1 VTDWSGPFI
10 AVFESL
16 RMAPRFARGRRDARA
31 GHVRSLSIS
40 SSLVTAQV
48 RAPDEAAAQRAR
60 IAVRAFG
67 ASQWATVERHLATQA
82 RYAAA
87 LLAGRMPDDIEAVFA
102 SLDLPLLPET
112 IGDVAMDCTCGHWS
126 MPCSHLAATCYAL
139 ARSFDSDPF
148 GILAWRGRSRDELL
162 LRLRDLRSAPAPA
175 PSTPAPEQPE
185 LDVAAFWSAP
195 PVPPPTSPPTLG
207 VARSDALL
215 DELGPLALDAD
226 GVPVVDLLRPLYRA
240 LGG

>member
-1 VTDWSGPFI
+1 MTDWSGPFV

-16 RMAPRFARGRRDARA
+16 RMGPRFARGRRDARA

-40 SSLVTAQV
+40 SSLATAQV
-48 RAPDEAAAQRAR
+48 RAPDDAVAHRSR

-82 RYAAA
+82 RYAAD

-102 SLDLPLLPET
+102 SLGLPLLPET
-112 IGDVAMDCTCGHWS
+112 IGDVAMDCTCGQWP

-139 ARSFDSDPF
+139 AGSFDSDPF

-162 LRLRDLRSAPAPA
+162 LRLRDLRCAAGPAPA
-175 PSTPAPEQPE
+175 AAVPEPPE

-195 PVPPPTSPPTLG
+195 PVPPPAPPATLG
-207 VARSDALL
+207 VSRSDALL

-226 GVPVVDLLRPLYRA
+226 GVPVVDLLRPVYRA
-240 LGG
+240 LGN